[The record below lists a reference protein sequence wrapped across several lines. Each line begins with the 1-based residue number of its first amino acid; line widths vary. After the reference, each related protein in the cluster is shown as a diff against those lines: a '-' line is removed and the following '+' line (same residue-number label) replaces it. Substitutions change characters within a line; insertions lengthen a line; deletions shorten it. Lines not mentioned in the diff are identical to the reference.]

1 MADMNGWLD
10 TVQTSILVMPP
21 ADSEAVESF

>member
-10 TVQTSILVMPP
+10 AVQTSILVMPP
-21 ADSEAVESF
+21 AGSEAAESS